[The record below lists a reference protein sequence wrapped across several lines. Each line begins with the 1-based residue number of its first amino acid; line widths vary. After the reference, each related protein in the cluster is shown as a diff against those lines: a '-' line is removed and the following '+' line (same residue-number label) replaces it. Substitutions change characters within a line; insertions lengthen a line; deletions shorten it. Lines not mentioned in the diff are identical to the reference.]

1 MNSAERFLQNIVS
14 VSEQSMPR
22 AHKVVTGLIIGALL
36 IAAAVLWFT
45 PWIQTAFGQGSV
57 DSMEPNG
64 RMQAISALVDGQI
77 KTWHVREGMKVKAGD
92 PIVTLTDVDTQ
103 RIEKLQSQLA
113 ATKQRHEAD
122 VTAVENAQK
131 NLARQKALLQQGLVS
146 QRDVEAA
153 QIQLESLR
161 AKAASSQADI
171 TSVSMVLSRQET
183 LTKVAPVDGTIVR
196 LFAGGTATYVKA
208 GDVLGHFIPDGVT
221 RYVKITVSGLDAP
234 LVKPGAK
241 ARIQFEGWP
250 VIQFSGWPD
259 TAVGTFGGEVEYVEP
274 VANQMGAF
282 QVWIKPDAEDIP
294 WPSANVVRLGSRV
307 RAWIL
312 LEEVRLGYELW
323 RQLNNFP
330 PQQTQQ
336 TQQTEQQGS
345 AK

>member
-14 VSEQSMPR
+14 ESEQSIPR
-22 AHKVVTGLIIGALL
+22 THKVVTGLIMGALV
-36 IAAAVLWFT
+36 IAGAVLWFT

-77 KTWHVREGMKVKAGD
+77 KTWHVREGMQVKAGD

-103 RIEKLQSQLA
+103 RVDKLQSQLA
-113 ATKQRHEAD
+113 ATRQRHEAD
-122 VTAVENAQK
+122 LTAVENAQK
-131 NLARQKALLQQGLVS
+131 NLSRQQSLLQQGLVS
-146 QRDVEAA
+146 QRDVESA

-161 AKAASSQADI
+161 AKAASSLADI
-171 TSVSMVLSRQET
+171 NSVSMVLSRQET

-196 LFAGGTATYVKA
+196 LFAGGTATFVKA
-208 GDVLGHFIPDGVT
+208 GDVLGHFIPDGVN

-282 QVWIKPDAEDIP
+282 QVWIKPDPNDID
-294 WPSANVVRLGSRV
+294 WPNANVVRLGSRV
-307 RAWIL
+307 RAWVL

-330 PQQTQQ
+330 PQQTQSPA
-336 TQQTEQQGS
+336 TEQGA